1 MRRPWRLFVATLAEI
16 YLRGV
21 CSCQEILRRNVRVQE
36 LQRKAAATRIQAA
49 ARGRRARY
57 RQVAMPA
64 ATWIQSHWRR
74 HTVRQSFLKQKR
86 AITYAIARV
95 RGFCVRLRMEMLREG
110 EPGVSTSCA
119 RSTVTE
125 IHLCHP
131 R

>member
-1 MRRPWRLFVATLAEI
+1 LLAAVLADI
-16 YLRGV
+16 YLRDV
-21 CSCQEILRRNVRVQE
+21 CSCQEILRRNGRVQE

-57 RQVAMPA
+57 RKVAMPA

-95 RGFCVRLRMEMLREG
+95 RGFCVRLRMEMLRSG
-110 EPGVSTSCA
+110 ESKRLGVESPWSQLTSTCQ
-119 RSTVTE
+119 RF
-125 IHLCHP
+125 
-131 R
+131 